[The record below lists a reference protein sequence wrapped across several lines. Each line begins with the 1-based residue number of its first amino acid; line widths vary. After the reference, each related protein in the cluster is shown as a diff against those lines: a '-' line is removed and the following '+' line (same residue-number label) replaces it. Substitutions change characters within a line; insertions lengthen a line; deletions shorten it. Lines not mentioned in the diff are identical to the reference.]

1 MIFNSNSSLIYFSF
15 LLFQPFQENLLAVG
29 QTILLLGIRV
39 PLLTQLEIYI
49 DSHSFSFIE
58 GENLLS
64 HYWEEINELVKR
76 CFKEMKIFRLW
87 K

>member
-1 MIFNSNSSLIYFSF
+1 
-15 LLFQPFQENLLAVG
+15 LFQPFQENLLAVE
-29 QTILLLGIRV
+29 QTILLLGIRI

-49 DSHSFSFIE
+49 DSPSFSFIE

-64 HYWEEINELVKR
+64 DYWEEIMELVKR